1 MARNDSKPELRWAKV
16 DLHIHTPVSSQCYV
30 DKGVGILDILRKAEE
45 RELDIIAITDHN
57 SVAGISAMRRRMDT
71 VAFLRQQ
78 GRITSEE
85 RTELEEYERILSK
98 LLVLPGFEF
107 TATLG
112 FHILGVFPPETTV
125 RKLEHV
131 LLELN
136 VPEDKLDSG
145 TSEIGA
151 TTDVLTAYQVLDQAG
166 ALVIA
171 AHANSTHGV
180 AMQNFNFGGQTKISY
195 TQDPRLDALE
205 VTDLDAKG
213 RRSTANFYNGTKAEY
228 PRRMH
233 CIQGSDAHRLERD
246 PEDRGGRLG
255 IGERCTE
262 MLLPEI
268 SFQAVKQLLESSDFD
283 RTRPFRQPEP
293 VEPVRRAQESGP
305 GLTASFHERAQ
316 ARNRGYDAVLRDL
329 VAFANTEGGTVY
341 IGAGAGRSPLRGVE
355 DAQRVL
361 DELRQEVEARITPR
375 ISVSS
380 SMLPVGAR
388 AVLVLE
394 VPKGADTPYVL
405 APGEIYIREEAE
417 TLPASRDD
425 IVRLVLQS
433 VADRRLPI
441 PSEERA
447 APAELEE
454 RPEADSPKTGV
465 EILRSENRDGTVFHT
480 IRDLRNGGVVE
491 NVTRFSA
498 RRLWRYAIIEQES
511 NPPGRD
517 DIQWLGRYGV
527 WKTYRRGQEM
537 RYNLARLEP
546 GGSVRVFYGV
556 TDAGLVGPWKQFQ
569 IVEAPVSQQQ
579 EQPTPAVAAAE

>member
-1 MARNDSKPELRWAKV
+1 MPRNRSKPEIRWAKV
-16 DLHIHTPVSSQCYV
+16 DLHIHTPVSSLCYV
-30 DKGVGILDILRKAEE
+30 DKTIGILDILRKAEE

-57 SVAGISAMRRRMDT
+57 SVAGVAALRRRMDT
-71 VAFLRQQ
+71 LSFLRQQ
-78 GRITSEE
+78 GRITGEE
-85 RTELEEYERILSK
+85 QAELEEYERILSK

-112 FHILGVFPPETTV
+112 FHILGIFPPETTI

-136 VPEDKLDSG
+136 VPEDKLDTG

-151 TTDVLTAYQVLDQAG
+151 TTDVLTAYQVLDRAG
-166 ALVIA
+166 AIVIA

-213 RRSTANFYNGTKAEY
+213 RRSTASFYNGTKAEY

-255 IGERCTE
+255 IGDRCTE

-268 SFQAVKQLLESSDFD
+268 SFEAVKELLESTDFD

-293 VEPVRRAQESGP
+293 VEPVRRAQEAGAS
-305 GLTASFHERAQ
+305 LTASFHERAQ
-316 ARNRGYDAVLRDL
+316 ARNRGYDGVVRDV

-341 IGAGAGRSPLRGVE
+341 VGAGAGKGPLRGIE
-355 DAQRVL
+355 EAERVQA
-361 DELRQEVEARITPR
+361 ELRQEIQARIVPR
-375 ISVSS
+375 IDVQAQL
-380 SMLPVGAR
+380 LPVGAR

-405 APGEIYIREEAE
+405 TPGEIYVRDEGE

-433 VADRRLPI
+433 VAERRLPI
-441 PSEERA
+441 PSEESA
-447 APAELEE
+447 SAVDLNVPDD
-454 RPEADSPKTGV
+454 DSPRTGV
-465 EILRSENRDGTVFHT
+465 EILRSENRDGTIYHT
-480 IRDLRNGGVVE
+480 IRDLRNGSVVE

-498 RRLWRYAIIEQES
+498 RRLWRYAIIEQET
-511 NPPGRD
+511 NPPTAEDVQWQGR
-517 DIQWLGRYGV
+517 LGV

-546 GGSVRVFYGV
+546 DNSVRVFYGV
-556 TDAGLVGPWKQFQ
+556 TDAGLVGPWRQFQ
-569 IVEAPVSQQQ
+569 ISETTTTQA
-579 EQPTPAVAAAE
+579 QPEPVAAE